1 MTREFLCYGRFPD
14 TSGPLYQ
21 QCSIAVALRFPLKHH
36 IVYLSL
42 EIDYVI
48 FHLSLNLC
56 ANICFI
62 NISTK
67 FKTRKMS
74 LPTKSFQAICR
85 YPPIFTYLKCFLL
98 ENTKCFQPFLSENTK
113 CLCARMP
120 GNDIKTPDGRKLLLH
135 VKIKILSL
143 PCGRRDISEA

>member
-85 YPPIFTYLKCFLL
+85 YPPIFTYLKCFLS

>member
-74 LPTKSFQAICR
+74 LSTKSFQAICR
-85 YPPIFTYLKCFLL
+85 YPPIFTYLKC
-98 ENTKCFQPFLSENTK
+98 FLSENTK

-120 GNDIKTPDGRKLLLH
+120 GNDIKTPDGQKLLSH

>member
-74 LPTKSFQAICR
+74 LSTKSFQAICR
-85 YPPIFTYLKCFLL
+85 YPPIFTYLKCFLS
-98 ENTKCFQPFLSENTK
+98 ENTKCFQLFLSENTK

-120 GNDIKTPDGRKLLLH
+120 GNDIKTPDGQKLLSH